1 MQLAGL
7 AAKTVYKIVT
17 VLVTVFSFTLFL
29 ISPSVFFTDD
39 CKCESKDNNFLSS
52 PIECVAFERLELLR
66 TEIGVVFGSSASKL
80 F

>member
-39 CKCESKDNNFLSS
+39 CKCESKDNNFFKPLFKK
-52 PIECVAFERLELLR
+52 IKL
-66 TEIGVVFGSSASKL
+66 TEKNVGVWVSTFFTSNEWS
-80 F
+80 